1 MIENRNLTT
10 GTRLTARYHKQT
22 FACEVTEK
30 EGKLFFKLEDG
41 REFKS
46 LSAAGTAITGGAC
59 NGWAFWSL
67 QAAQDAKPAEIPA
80 QDASMPVIV
89 TPQPTEATAT
99 SEQAGIQSEPVTPT
113 RTASSAPTGDAATT
127 ETKPDD
133 VHKSGTYRMKNQKG
147 SPEGMVRWFCYEC
160 AEPFMA
166 PKTEKHAACPKEH
179 KQ

>member
-10 GTRLTARYHKQT
+10 GTHLTARYRKQIHS
-22 FACEVTEK
+22 CEVADK

-67 QAAQDAKPAEIPA
+67 QAAHDAKPAEIPA

-113 RTASSAPTGDAATT
+113 
-127 ETKPDD
+127 
-133 VHKSGTYRMKNQKG
+133 
-147 SPEGMVRWFCYEC
+147 
-160 AEPFMA
+160 
-166 PKTEKHAACPKEH
+166 
-179 KQ
+179 